1 MARWQCALIL
11 GWPDMTRYNTSEQSP
26 AGHTSASGLMV
37 SLTSYSRVL
46 MASNAVSARR
56 AGRRPGEGGW
66 VASHNGN
73 NPAGRREA
81 RPSRELDMFHDTNMS
96 VGTPGI
102 GGDVPDKLRDER
114 IAVPWRLSA
123 HV

>member
-1 MARWQCALIL
+1 MPLARVA
-11 GWPDMTRYNTSEQSP
+11 
-26 AGHTSASGLMV
+26 
-37 SLTSYSRVL
+37 
-46 MASNAVSARR
+46 R
-56 AGRRPGEGGW
+56 AGDPEKE
-66 VASHNGN
+66 VDIASHHGN